1 MPVHLAARDKVA
13 LFIPNGQYD
22 PHTVHSNLF
31 GPSIMI
37 CPMFSRVCIF
47 EGMGGRGTFWYLLL
61 CMNSIHT
68 AKSLFLTF
76 HPSASISPYGLGV
89 LYTLAISAA

>member
-31 GPSIMI
+31 CPSMMI
-37 CPMFSRVCIF
+37 CPRFSRVCIF
-47 EGMGGRGTFWYLLL
+47 EGMGGRGTYILTYVL
-61 CMNSIHT
+61 N
-68 AKSLFLTF
+68 FLGYF
-76 HPSASISPYGLGV
+76 RDCWSNIEVFGQNKVGIV
-89 LYTLAISAA
+89 